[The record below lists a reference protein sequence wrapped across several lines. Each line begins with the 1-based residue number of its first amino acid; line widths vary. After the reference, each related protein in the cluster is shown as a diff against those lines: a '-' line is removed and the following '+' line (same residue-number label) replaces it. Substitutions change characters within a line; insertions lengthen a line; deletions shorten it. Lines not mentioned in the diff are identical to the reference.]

1 MRLLELDSYNMEND
15 RTFLKSIE
23 EHVKDPYIRER
34 SINRLEWY
42 MVMANRCQCF
52 YYMSA
57 CMGIVMPT
65 LILLL
70 NSIPGNMLS
79 DGMRQLCIT
88 ALSGLS
94 GIVGGLSG
102 IFGWHENMIRYRS
115 NAERLK
121 SETSFYML
129 GVGNYRDRKQ
139 RDQMFLN
146 ALEDLSLKENQMW
159 QKEESSHSSYRQEQ
173 GGRRRPNG

>member
-34 SINRLEWY
+34 LINRLEWY

-52 YYMSA
+52 YYM
-57 CMGIVMPT
+57 
-65 LILLL
+65 
-70 NSIPGNMLS
+70 
-79 DGMRQLCIT
+79 
-88 ALSGLS
+88 
-94 GIVGGLSG
+94 
-102 IFGWHENMIRYRS
+102 
-115 NAERLK
+115 
-121 SETSFYML
+121 
-129 GVGNYRDRKQ
+129 NYRDRKQ

>member
-34 SINRLEWY
+34 LINRLEWY

-88 ALSGLS
+88 AL
-94 GIVGGLSG
+94 
-102 IFGWHENMIRYRS
+102 S

>member
-34 SINRLEWY
+34 LINRLEWY

-70 NSIPGNMLS
+70 NSIP
-79 DGMRQLCIT
+79 
-88 ALSGLS
+88 
-94 GIVGGLSG
+94 
-102 IFGWHENMIRYRS
+102 
-115 NAERLK
+115 ERLK

-159 QKEESSHSSYRQEQ
+159 KKEESSHSSYRQEQ

>member
-34 SINRLEWY
+34 LINRLEWY

-65 LILLL
+65 PVSYTHLDVYKRQDVKGWNSVNKNAMTRMLARGKTDKTRLLMMVL
-70 NSIPGNMLS
+70 DLLVSI
-79 DGMRQLCIT
+79 
-88 ALSGLS
+88 
-94 GIVGGLSG
+94 
-102 IFGWHENMIRYRS
+102 RS
-115 NAERLK
+115 SFRLAGFPVSIIGYK
-121 SETSFYML
+121 VS
-129 GVGNYRDRKQ
+129 
-139 RDQMFLN
+139 
-146 ALEDLSLKENQMW
+146 
-159 QKEESSHSSYRQEQ
+159 
-173 GGRRRPNG
+173 P

>member
-1 MRLLELDSYNMEND
+1 MIS
-15 RTFLKSIE
+15 T
-23 EHVKDPYIRER
+23 KD
-34 SINRLEWY
+34 
-42 MVMANRCQCF
+42 
-52 YYMSA
+52 
-57 CMGIVMPT
+57 
-65 LILLL
+65 
-70 NSIPGNMLS
+70 
-79 DGMRQLCIT
+79 
-88 ALSGLS
+88 LSGLP
-94 GIVGGLSG
+94 
-102 IFGWHENMIRYRS
+102 

-129 GVGNYRDRKQ
+129 GVGNYRHRKQ

>member
-1 MRLLELDSYNMEND
+1 
-15 RTFLKSIE
+15 
-23 EHVKDPYIRER
+23 
-34 SINRLEWY
+34 

-146 ALEDLSLKENQMW
+146 ALEDLSLKEN
-159 QKEESSHSSYRQEQ
+159 
-173 GGRRRPNG
+173 